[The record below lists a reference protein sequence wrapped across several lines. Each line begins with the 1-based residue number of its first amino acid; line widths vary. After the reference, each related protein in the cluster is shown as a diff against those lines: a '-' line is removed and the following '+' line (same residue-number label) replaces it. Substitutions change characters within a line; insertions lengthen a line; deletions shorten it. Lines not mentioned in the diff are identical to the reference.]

1 MPLIDSYRDGTV
13 SEEGNPNGILAGASH
28 MEEDEEEPIIKW
40 RISKSHK
47 GAHLLKK
54 LFSLFIKEIVE
65 GMIGYVRLP
74 TIMSKLLSDN
84 GSSEFGD
91 FKLTILGM
99 LGTYGFE
106 RRILVSVVYGFS
118 LCCRHAIRS
127 ILEILVIKTSIFSY
141 VGYCKILDRG

>member
-1 MPLIDSYRDGTV
+1 MVSWLTTLKFQCRFCVPLIDSYRDGTV
-13 SEEGNPNGILAGASH
+13 SEGGNPNRILTAPSG

-65 GMIGYVRLP
+65 GMMGYVRLP

-106 RRILVSVVYGFS
+106 RRILVYIPAGFIF
-118 LCCRHAIRS
+118 CCRSDQIHN
-127 ILEILVIKTSIFSY
+127 LLKF
-141 VGYCKILDRG
+141 CH